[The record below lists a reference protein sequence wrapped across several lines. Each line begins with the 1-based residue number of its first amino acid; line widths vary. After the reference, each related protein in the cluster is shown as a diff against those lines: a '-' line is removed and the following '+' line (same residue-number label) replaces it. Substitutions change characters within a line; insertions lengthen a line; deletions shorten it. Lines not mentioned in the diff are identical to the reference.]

1 MTEQHSVWRVILS
14 RKKAEIIIDTE
25 VENAQDK
32 ILRLKKFTQELVD
45 VIECKHSRREPYK
58 N

>member
-25 VENAQDK
+25 VKNAQDK
-32 ILRLKKFTQELVD
+32 ILRLTKIHIGVG
-45 VIECKHSRREPYK
+45 
-58 N
+58 